1 MQKRYIA
8 LATVSMLF
16 MATMNVKAEG
26 KNGVA
31 AIVNGEKIT
40 VAEVKDGYDS
50 NKQIKDKVPFNDY
63 YGKALDVYVNGKLL
77 YQAAVNAK
85 VTESPEYTKQLN
97 LAKEEIARKVYL
109 ESKVGSQINNTEVKK
124 LYSEYTKSF
133 KGEKEVKAKHILVQ
147 NEAQAN
153 EVIAKLKK
161 GEKFDALAKEYSK
174 EPAELGYFTKNMM
187 VPEFGNAAFAMKK
200 GQYSQTP
207 VKTQFGYHVIQVEDV
222 RTSKPAPLDQVKPQ
236 LEGMIAQQEI
246 AKEFANLHKDAKIE
260 KYDLDGK
267 VIPDQLIQLQPAQQ

>member
-8 LATVSMLF
+8 LATVSMVL

-31 AIVNGEKIT
+31 AVVNGENIT

-50 NKQIKDKVPFNDY
+50 NKQIKDKVSFKDY

-77 YQAAVNAK
+77 YQAAVDAK
-85 VTESPEYTKQLN
+85 ITESPEYIKQLN
-97 LAKEEIARKVYL
+97 LAKEEVARKVYL
-109 ESKVGSQINNTEVKK
+109 ESKVGNQINDAEVKK
-124 LYSEYTKSF
+124 LYGEYTKTF

-147 NEAQAN
+147 NEAQAK

-161 GEKFDALAKEYSK
+161 GENFDDLAKEYSK

-187 VPEFGNAAFAMKK
+187 VPEFGNAAFEMKK

-207 VKTQFGYHVIQVEDV
+207 VKTQFGYHVIQVEDI
-222 RTSKPAPLDQVKPQ
+222 RTSKPVPMEQVKPQ
-236 LEGMIAQQEI
+236 LEGMIAQQAI
-246 AKEFANLHKDAKIE
+246 AKEFANLHKNAKVE
-260 KYDLDGK
+260 KYGLDGK
-267 VIPDQLIQLQPAQQ
+267 VMPDQLIQVQAPQQ